1 MILMAVMVGKIISC
15 FIIKVMDELK
25 DFIKATDETLP
36 EIGQEV
42 IVFYDYGDNFNYEKL
57 YWSFDDLKYWKMNCI
72 TYWKPVK

>member
-1 MILMAVMVGKIISC
+1 
-15 FIIKVMDELK
+15 MDELK